1 MKTGDTVAWVIVD
14 NHGNVLE
21 YQFETRA
28 DARAEAKQ
36 IMKEENADFP
46 HKKLKLRIARVV
58 LDK

>member
-1 MKTGDTVAWVIVD
+1 VD

>member
-14 NHGNVLE
+14 NRGNVYDE
-21 YQFETRA
+21 QYETRA

-36 IMKEENADFP
+36 IMKEENPDFP
-46 HKKLKLRIARVV
+46 NERLKLRIARVV